1 MWSLSKEFNPGQSA
15 ECNFHLARN
24 YDLLALLL
32 LCGPTSPKGASRL
45 VIFCFVWIRAMMPCV
60 CRPVSRDRQEGWQKA
75 FDSRCF
81 SPLAQAFTKGLRC
94 KILQGSPIFEVGMRS
109 RGPRPGGTV
118 SETIFFGAM
127 LLLSP
132 ILCIILIRVLDLASA
147 ENLNCVNCVRLFSNP
162 VPASAIWDRHEKV
175 DLCECVAVAVN
186 SIPCVC
192 ASAVTSACSGNAA
205 FLHLVGRTGK
215 TNGNDKKK

>member
-1 MWSLSKEFNPGQSA
+1 M
-15 ECNFHLARN
+15 
-24 YDLLALLL
+24 
-32 LCGPTSPKGASRL
+32 
-45 VIFCFVWIRAMMPCV
+45 
-60 CRPVSRDRQEGWQKA
+60 
-75 FDSRCF
+75 
-81 SPLAQAFTKGLRC
+81 
-94 KILQGSPIFEVGMRS
+94 
-109 RGPRPGGTV
+109 

-147 ENLNCVNCVRLFSNP
+147 ENLNRVNCVRLFSNP

-186 SIPCVC
+186 PIPCAC

-205 FLHLVGRTGK
+205 FSHLVRRTGK
-215 TNGNDKKK
+215 TNENDKKK